1 MSRQRGSAT
10 QKHSGQFTYPIIS
23 ARSVRSSTRY
33 FFKRSFMIGIS
44 RKERRARALSEN
56 FGGIE
61 EPFRRE
67 VLNKFLSIIEWQH
80 KRSQQ
85 KSKYEIIT
93 ARTRRGTNVDK
104 TKRRNDQGILLAQL
118 SLMKEDV
125 FVFLF
130 NYELTL
136 TNNQTLC
143 ALRNSGSS
151 LAEWSALLAH

>member
-1 MSRQRGSAT
+1 MNEALVSARSVKTGKGKPWFQFLKHRYREMSRQRGNVT

-80 KRSQQ
+80 KRSQ
-85 KSKYEIIT
+85 
-93 ARTRRGTNVDK
+93 
-104 TKRRNDQGILLAQL
+104 
-118 SLMKEDV
+118 
-125 FVFLF
+125 
-130 NYELTL
+130 
-136 TNNQTLC
+136 
-143 ALRNSGSS
+143 
-151 LAEWSALLAH
+151 